1 MRATQLINNEPPKTG
16 RQRSG
21 SITKIIFPDPNDVDT
36 PDFFVA
42 QGFIVSV
49 SAFDEHVKNNFEI
62 KKVIK
67 EMEDI
72 AYDKVEGS
80 LDEVCKR

>member
-1 MRATQLINNEPPKTG
+1 MRAKQLMESEQPKAG

-21 SITKIIFPDPNDVDT
+21 SITKTIFHDPNDVDT

-49 SAFDEHVKNNFEI
+49 SAFDEHVKNNVEI
-62 KKVIK
+62 QNALK
-67 EMEDI
+67 EMEDV
-72 AYDKVEGS
+72 AYEKVEGS
-80 LDEVCKR
+80 LEVACKV